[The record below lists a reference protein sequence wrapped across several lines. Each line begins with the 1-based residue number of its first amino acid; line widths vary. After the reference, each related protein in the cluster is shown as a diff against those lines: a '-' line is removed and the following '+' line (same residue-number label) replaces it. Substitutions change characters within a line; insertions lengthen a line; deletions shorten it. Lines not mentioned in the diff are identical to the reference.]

1 MAQSGHGTLITGS
14 IAQGDARVHVNNNG
28 GAAEYEA
35 GYEQDCI
42 NETGTTIAAGQ
53 VVFLDWNGSNL
64 VASSVGTRA
73 TGSVSSNGTI
83 FTVSNPGDTGLR
95 GDVDVASGYDGFGGV
110 GNVTCAKVGE
120 TASYLE

>member
-1 MAQSGHGTLITGS
+1 MSQSGHGTLITGS
-14 IAQGDARVHVNNNG
+14 IAQGDARVHVNSTG

-42 NETGTTIAAGQ
+42 NETGTTITAGQ

-64 VASSVGTRA
+64 IASSVGSRA
-73 TGSVSSNGTI
+73 KGSVSSNGSI
-83 FTVSNPGDTGLR
+83 FSVSDGGDTGLD
-95 GDVDVASGYDGFGGV
+95 GDVDIASGYDGFGGV
-110 GNVTCAKVGE
+110 PDVTCAKVGE